1 VWEACNE
8 EDCFDLYEPSDEYD
22 VWLGKSLMLYEKGWK
37 YTLLFWVDVGL
48 SCVWNM
54 TGFLFKAVTINSVE
68 MILKSIIFGLIIF
81 AKERCVHCDWVYM
94 SKIV

>member
-1 VWEACNE
+1 MKTKRGGVAFSFCE
-8 EDCFDLYEPSDEYD
+8 
-22 VWLGKSLMLYEKGWK
+22 G
-37 YTLLFWVDVGL
+37 VGL

-81 AKERCVHCDWVYM
+81 AKERCVHCD
-94 SKIV
+94 

>member
-1 VWEACNE
+1 MRTKRGGFTFSFCE
-8 EDCFDLYEPSDEYD
+8 
-22 VWLGKSLMLYEKGWK
+22 G
-37 YTLLFWVDVGL
+37 VGL

-81 AKERCVHCDWVYM
+81 AKERCVHCD
-94 SKIV
+94 